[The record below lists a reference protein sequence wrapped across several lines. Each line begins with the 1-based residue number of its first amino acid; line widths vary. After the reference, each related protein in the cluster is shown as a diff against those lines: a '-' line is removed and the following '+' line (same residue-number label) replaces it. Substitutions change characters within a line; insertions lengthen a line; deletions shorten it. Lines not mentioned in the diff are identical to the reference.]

1 MMGGKVNAPLL
12 ALNRGEVSQQALA
25 RVDVDRLRLAA
36 ETQVNYMP
44 TVLGSMSLRPGL
56 AKVGAVLNDAPCNL
70 IPFIYGVNDTALIEV
85 ASDTIRIWIDDQLV
99 MRNGV
104 STQLQNPTFAAST
117 GWTLTATAG
126 CTATIATNALT
137 LSALARGGI
146 ARAEQII
153 GVASADLNV
162 EHGLRIV
169 VTNGPV
175 TVRMGSTSGGRDVI
189 RQTALDTG
197 THSLAFT
204 PTTGNLYLQIE
215 STDTYPHVVT
225 QVQVE
230 SAGELRLPSPW
241 GEGDLDFL
249 RWDQSGDVIYVGC
262 RSRQQRKIE
271 RRDDRS
277 WSVVLYKCNDGP
289 FNVFPTATVELTPGN
304 YYGNTTLTSNLPFF
318 EEDHAGALFR
328 LFTSGQR
335 RKALLGAQGAK
346 TDAIRVQGIGTDR
359 NFSWIVAGTFVGT
372 LQLQRSFDGADAGF
386 VNIDTPQTA
395 PATTAHTDAATYD
408 NVECWYRVVF
418 TAYTSGSATVEF
430 TYAGGGGDRGLKHR
444 ADEEL
449 QTTPN
454 GGLITAQSGG
464 GGAGICRVTSYVS
477 STQVN
482 VEVLKDFSN
491 LVATDDWQEGD
502 WSELQGF
509 PDVPVLYEGRLWWL
523 GRDQNWGSIS
533 DGYQSYDLDYEG
545 DAGPIIRTFGSGPV
559 QITNWALALDRLVVG
574 REMAATV
581 IRSSNADEPITP
593 TTYSS
598 KDFTTQ
604 GAAQLPAV
612 RIDKSGV
619 YVNQSERRVY
629 AIVPEKGGPSYDVN
643 DLTRLNLDIGVP
655 GFRWAAVQRQPDT
668 VIHFPLGDGRSAA
681 LLYDPQDDVVCWTR
695 IETQGSIERHAVL
708 PSRLEDAVYCV
719 VRRTINGVT
728 RRFIEKLARRDQCL
742 GRPEARH
749 ADCHVTYTGAPVT
762 TIGGLSHLE
771 GCDVVV
777 WGWNTAAPFT
787 ATLPDGSEV
796 TVGRDMGVYKVSGG
810 AISGLPAPVTDACV
824 GLPYAAR
831 FKSAKLAYAA
841 QKGTALTQT
850 KKVDHVGFILID
862 THHAGVEYGQSFD
875 RLDALPLTAK
885 GAEIAPH
892 TVWPAFDEPMIE
904 CPGEWDTDARLC
916 LRSAAPR
923 PATITAV
930 VVGMETNET

>member
-1 MMGGKVNAPLL
+1 MGGKVNAPLL

-44 TVLGSMSLRPGL
+44 TVLGAMSLRPGL
-56 AKVGAVLNDAPCNL
+56 AKVGEVLNDAPCNL

-126 CTATIATNALT
+126 CTATIAANALT
-137 LSALARGGI
+137 LAALARGGI

-153 GVASADLNV
+153 GVAPADLNV

-169 VTNGPV
+169 VVNGPV

-189 RQTALDTG
+189 RQMALDTG

-215 STDTYPHVVT
+215 STDTYAHVVT

-241 GEGDLDFL
+241 SEGDLDFL
-249 RWDQSGDVIYVGC
+249 RFDQSGDVIYVGC
-262 RSRQQRKIE
+262 RSKQQRKIE

-289 FNVFPTATVELTPGN
+289 FNVSPTAAVELTPGN

-318 EEDHAGALFR
+318 EENHIGALFR

-408 NVECWYRVVF
+408 NVECWYRVIF

-629 AIVPEKGGPSYDVN
+629 AIVPEQGGPSYDVN

-668 VIHFPLGDGRSAA
+668 VIHFPLGDGAARRFFTIRRTTSSAGRGSRRKA
-681 LLYDPQDDVVCWTR
+681 
-695 IETQGSIERHAVL
+695 SIERHAVL
-708 PSRLEDAVYCV
+708 PSRLEDAVLLSWC
-719 VRRTINGVT
+719 G
-728 RRFIEKLARRDQCL
+728 AR
-742 GRPEARH
+742 
-749 ADCHVTYTGAPVT
+749 
-762 TIGGLSHLE
+762 S
-771 GCDVVV
+771 
-777 WGWNTAAPFT
+777 
-787 ATLPDGSEV
+787 
-796 TVGRDMGVYKVSGG
+796 
-810 AISGLPAPVTDACV
+810 PA
-824 GLPYAAR
+824 
-831 FKSAKLAYAA
+831 
-841 QKGTALTQT
+841 
-850 KKVDHVGFILID
+850 
-862 THHAGVEYGQSFD
+862 
-875 RLDALPLTAK
+875 
-885 GAEIAPH
+885 
-892 TVWPAFDEPMIE
+892 
-904 CPGEWDTDARLC
+904 
-916 LRSAAPR
+916 
-923 PATITAV
+923 
-930 VVGMETNET
+930 